1 MSKLI
6 NKQLLQ
12 KETSEFNQHY
22 KDINERL
29 VKDSELEFIEIQ
41 IKNYNNKIKKQK
53 QKITYIREVIE
64 DEPIYE
70 VQVLKKL
77 YAKRYSLQCKK
88 DKLLNAMK

>member
-1 MSKLI
+1 MNGDLEYI
-6 NKQLLQ
+6 NQ
-12 KETSEFNQHY
+12 E
-22 KDINERL
+22 
-29 VKDSELEFIEIQ
+29 IEI
-41 IKNYNNKIKKQK
+41 YNNKIKRQK
-53 QKITYIREVIE
+53 EKITYIRTVIE